1 MSIILDNVNYV
12 YSEGNAYLKYA
23 LKDINLVIG
32 EKEFIGLIGHTGSG
46 KSTLAQILNGLL
58 KPTQGNMFYN
68 GKDVVDADF
77 DRKELRQKVGLVFQ
91 YPEHQLF
98 ETTVFKDVCFGPMKM
113 GLDKK
118 AYELRAFE
126 ALTLAGVENELF
138 YRSPLELSGGQRRRA
153 AIAGVLAMKP
163 EVLVLD
169 EPTAGLDPRGREEVL
184 TMISE
189 LREKTGTTIILI
201 SHNMGDIA
209 EYADRIIV
217 MNEGQIVFDGD
228 KHTVFAQ
235 GQKLEEIGL
244 AAPDITGIMTTLE
257 EKGLPV
263 DTKAV
268 SIEDGVNSIIDAL
281 NRKGIFRC

>member
-12 YSEGNAYLKYA
+12 YSEGNAYLKHA

-68 GKDVVDADF
+68 GKDVADADF

-98 ETTVFKDVCFGPMKM
+98 ETTVFKDVCFGPMKI

>member
-12 YSEGNAYLKYA
+12 YSEGNAYLKHA

-58 KPTQGNMFYN
+58 KPSQGNMFYN
-68 GKDVVDADF
+68 GQDVGDETF

-98 ETTVFKDVCFGPMKM
+98 ETTVFKDVCYGPMKM
-113 GLDKK
+113 GLGKK
-118 AYELRAFE
+118 TYELRAFE

-138 YRSPLELSGGQRRRA
+138 YRSPLELSGGQKRRA

-201 SHNMGDIA
+201 SHNMEDIA
-209 EYADRIIV
+209 EYADRIVV
-217 MNEGQIVFDGD
+217 MNEGEIVFDGD
-228 KHTVFAQ
+228 KQTVFAQ
-235 GQKLEEIGL
+235 KKVLEEIGL
-244 AAPDITGIMTTLE
+244 AAPEITGIMTALAE
-257 EKGLPV
+257 RGLSV

-268 SIEDGVNSIIDAL
+268 TINEGVDSIIDAL

>member
-12 YSEGNAYLKYA
+12 YSEGNAYLKHA

-58 KPTQGNMFYN
+58 KPSQGNMFYN
-68 GKDVVDADF
+68 GQDVGDETF
-77 DRKELRQKVGLVFQ
+77 DRKELRQKVCLVFQ

-98 ETTVFKDVCFGPMKM
+98 ETTVFKDVCYGPMKM

-118 AYELRAFE
+118 TYELRAFE

-138 YRSPLELSGGQRRRA
+138 YRSPLELSGGQKRRA

-201 SHNMGDIA
+201 SHNMEDIA
-209 EYADRIIV
+209 EYADRIVV
-217 MNEGQIVFDGD
+217 MNEGEIVFDGD
-228 KHTVFAQ
+228 KQTVFAQ
-235 GQKLEEIGL
+235 KKVLEEIGL
-244 AAPDITGIMTTLE
+244 AAPEITGIMTALAE
-257 EKGLPV
+257 RGLSV

-268 SIEDGVNSIIDAL
+268 TINEGVDSIIDAL

>member
-12 YSEGNAYLKYA
+12 YSEGNAYLKHA

-58 KPTQGNMFYN
+58 KPSQGNMFYN
-68 GKDVVDADF
+68 GQDVGDETF

-98 ETTVFKDVCFGPMKM
+98 ETTGFKDVCYGPMKM

-118 AYELRAFE
+118 TYELRAFE

-138 YRSPLELSGGQRRRA
+138 YRSPLELSGGQKRRA

-201 SHNMGDIA
+201 SHNMEDIA
-209 EYADRIIV
+209 EYADRIVV
-217 MNEGQIVFDGD
+217 MNEGEIVFDGD
-228 KHTVFAQ
+228 KQTVFAQ
-235 GQKLEEIGL
+235 KKVLEEIGL
-244 AAPDITGIMTTLE
+244 AAPEITGIMTALAE
-257 EKGLPV
+257 RGLSV

-268 SIEDGVNSIIDAL
+268 TINEGVDSIIDAL

>member
-12 YSEGNAYLKYA
+12 YSEGNAYLKHA

-58 KPTQGNMFYN
+58 KPSQGNMFYN
-68 GKDVVDADF
+68 GQDVGDETF
-77 DRKELRQKVGLVFQ
+77 HRKELRQKVGLVFQ

-98 ETTVFKDVCFGPMKM
+98 ETTVFKDVCYGPMKM

-118 AYELRAFE
+118 TYELRAFE

-138 YRSPLELSGGQRRRA
+138 YRSPLELSGGQKRRA

-201 SHNMGDIA
+201 SHNMEDIA
-209 EYADRIIV
+209 EYADRIVV
-217 MNEGQIVFDGD
+217 MNEGEIVFDGD
-228 KHTVFAQ
+228 KQTVFAQ
-235 GQKLEEIGL
+235 KKVLEEIGL
-244 AAPDITGIMTTLE
+244 AAPEITGIMTALAE
-257 EKGLPV
+257 RGLSV

-268 SIEDGVNSIIDAL
+268 TINEGVDSIIDAL

>member
-12 YSEGNAYLKYA
+12 YSEGNAYLKHA

-68 GKDVVDADF
+68 GKDVADADF

>member
-12 YSEGNAYLKYA
+12 YSEGNAYLKHA

-58 KPTQGNMFYN
+58 KPSQGNMFYN
-68 GKDVVDADF
+68 GQDVGDETF

-98 ETTVFKDVCFGPMKM
+98 ETTVFKDVCYGPMKM

-118 AYELRAFE
+118 TYELRAFE

-138 YRSPLELSGGQRRRA
+138 YRSPLELSGGQKRRA

-201 SHNMGDIA
+201 SHNMEDIA
-209 EYADRIIV
+209 EYADRIVV
-217 MNEGQIVFDGD
+217 MNEGEIVFDGD
-228 KHTVFAQ
+228 KQTVFAQ
-235 GQKLEEIGL
+235 KTVLEEIGL
-244 AAPDITGIMTTLE
+244 AAPEITGIMTALAE
-257 EKGLPV
+257 RGLSV

-268 SIEDGVNSIIDAL
+268 TINEGVDSIIDAL

>member
-12 YSEGNAYLKYA
+12 YSEGNAYLKHA

-58 KPTQGNMFYN
+58 KPSQGNMFYN
-68 GKDVVDADF
+68 GQDVGDETF

-118 AYELRAFE
+118 TYELRAFE

-138 YRSPLELSGGQRRRA
+138 YRSPLELSGGQKRRA

-201 SHNMGDIA
+201 SHNMEDIA
-209 EYADRIIV
+209 EYADRIVV
-217 MNEGQIVFDGD
+217 MNEGEIVFDGD
-228 KHTVFAQ
+228 KQTVFAQ
-235 GQKLEEIGL
+235 KKVLEEIGL
-244 AAPDITGIMTTLE
+244 AAPEITGIMTALAE
-257 EKGLPV
+257 RGLSV

-268 SIEDGVNSIIDAL
+268 TINEGVDSIIDAL

>member
-68 GKDVVDADF
+68 GKDVADADF

-268 SIEDGVNSIIDAL
+268 TIEDGVNSIIDAL

>member
-12 YSEGNAYLKYA
+12 YSEGNAYLKHA

-46 KSTLAQILNGLL
+46 KSTLAQILNGLI

-68 GKDVVDADF
+68 GKDVADADF

-118 AYELRAFE
+118 SYELRAFE

>member
-12 YSEGNAYLKYA
+12 YSDGNAYLKHA

-58 KPTQGNMFYN
+58 KPSQGNMFYN
-68 GKDVVDADF
+68 GQDVGDETF

-98 ETTVFKDVCFGPMKM
+98 ETTVFKDVCYGPMKM

-118 AYELRAFE
+118 TYELRAFE

-138 YRSPLELSGGQRRRA
+138 YRSPLELSGGQKRRA

-201 SHNMGDIA
+201 SHNMEDIA
-209 EYADRIIV
+209 EYADRIVV
-217 MNEGQIVFDGD
+217 MNEGEIVFDGD
-228 KHTVFAQ
+228 KQTVFAQ
-235 GQKLEEIGL
+235 KKVLEEIGL
-244 AAPDITGIMTTLE
+244 AAPEITGIMTALAE
-257 EKGLPV
+257 RGLSV

-268 SIEDGVNSIIDAL
+268 TINEGVDSIIDAL

>member
-12 YSEGNAYLKYA
+12 YSEGNAYLKHA

-68 GKDVVDADF
+68 GKDVADADF

-244 AAPDITGIMTTLE
+244 AAPDITCIMTTLE

>member
-12 YSEGNAYLKYA
+12 YSEGNAYLKHA

-58 KPTQGNMFYN
+58 KPSQGNMFYN
-68 GKDVVDADF
+68 GQDVGDETF

-98 ETTVFKDVCFGPMKM
+98 ETTVFKDVCYGPMKM

-118 AYELRAFE
+118 TYELRAFE

-138 YRSPLELSGGQRRRA
+138 YRSPLELLGGQKRRA

-201 SHNMGDIA
+201 SHNMEDIA
-209 EYADRIIV
+209 EYADRIVV
-217 MNEGQIVFDGD
+217 MNEGEIVYDGD
-228 KHTVFAQ
+228 KQTVFAQ
-235 GQKLEEIGL
+235 KNVLEEIGL
-244 AAPDITGIMTTLE
+244 AAPEITGIMTALAE
-257 EKGLPV
+257 RGLSV

-268 SIEDGVNSIIDAL
+268 TINEGVDSIIDAL

>member
-12 YSEGNAYLKYA
+12 YSEGNAYLKHA

-58 KPTQGNMFYN
+58 KPSQGNMFYN
-68 GKDVVDADF
+68 GQDVGDETF

-98 ETTVFKDVCFGPMKM
+98 ETTVFKDVCYGPMKM

-118 AYELRAFE
+118 TYELRAFE

-138 YRSPLELSGGQRRRA
+138 YRSPLELSGGQKRRA

-169 EPTAGLDPRGREEVL
+169 EPTAGLDPRGKEEVL

-189 LREKTGTTIILI
+189 LREKIGTTIILI
-201 SHNMGDIA
+201 SHNMEDIA
-209 EYADRIIV
+209 EYADRIVV
-217 MNEGQIVFDGD
+217 MNEGEIVYDGD
-228 KHTVFAQ
+228 KQTVFAQ
-235 GQKLEEIGL
+235 KKVLEEIGL
-244 AAPDITGIMTTLE
+244 AAPEITGIMTALAE
-257 EKGLPV
+257 RGLSV

-268 SIEDGVNSIIDAL
+268 TINEGVDSIIDAL

>member
-12 YSEGNAYLKYA
+12 YSEGNAYLKHA

-46 KSTLAQILNGLL
+46 KSTLAQILNGLI

-68 GKDVVDADF
+68 GKDVADADF

-268 SIEDGVNSIIDAL
+268 TIEDGVNSIIDAL

>member
-12 YSEGNAYLKYA
+12 YSEGNAYLKHA

-68 GKDVVDADF
+68 GKDFADADF

-268 SIEDGVNSIIDAL
+268 TIEDGVNSIIDAL

>member
-12 YSEGNAYLKYA
+12 YSEGNAYLKHA

-58 KPTQGNMFYN
+58 KPSQGNMFYN
-68 GKDVVDADF
+68 GQDVGDETF

-98 ETTVFKDVCFGPMKM
+98 ETTVFKDVCYGPMKM

-118 AYELRAFE
+118 TFELRAFE

-138 YRSPLELSGGQRRRA
+138 YRSPLELSGGQKRRA

-201 SHNMGDIA
+201 SHNMEDIA
-209 EYADRIIV
+209 EYADRIVV
-217 MNEGQIVFDGD
+217 MNEGEIVFDGD
-228 KHTVFAQ
+228 KQTVFAQ
-235 GQKLEEIGL
+235 KKVLEEIGL
-244 AAPDITGIMTTLE
+244 AAPEITGIMTALAE
-257 EKGLPV
+257 RGLSV

-268 SIEDGVNSIIDAL
+268 TINEGVDSIIDAL

>member
-68 GKDVVDADF
+68 GKDVADADF

-163 EVLVLD
+163 EILVLD

-244 AAPDITGIMTTLE
+244 AAPDITGIMTALE

>member
-12 YSEGNAYLKYA
+12 YSEGNAYLKHA

-58 KPTQGNMFYN
+58 KPSQGNMFYN
-68 GKDVVDADF
+68 GQDVGDETF

-98 ETTVFKDVCFGPMKM
+98 ETTVFKDVCYGPMKM
-113 GLDKK
+113 DLDKK
-118 AYELRAFE
+118 TYELRAFE

-138 YRSPLELSGGQRRRA
+138 YRSPLELSGGQKRRA

-201 SHNMGDIA
+201 SHNMEDIA
-209 EYADRIIV
+209 EYADRIVV
-217 MNEGQIVFDGD
+217 MNEGEIVFDGD
-228 KHTVFAQ
+228 KQTVFAQ
-235 GQKLEEIGL
+235 KKVLEEIGL
-244 AAPDITGIMTTLE
+244 AAPEITGIMTALAE
-257 EKGLPV
+257 RGLSV

-268 SIEDGVNSIIDAL
+268 TINEGVDSIIDAL

>member
-12 YSEGNAYLKYA
+12 YSEGNAYLKHA

-58 KPTQGNMFYN
+58 KPSQGNMFYN
-68 GKDVVDADF
+68 GQDVGDETF

-98 ETTVFKDVCFGPMKM
+98 ETTVFKDVCYGPMKM

-118 AYELRAFE
+118 TYELRAFE

-138 YRSPLELSGGQRRRA
+138 YRSPLELSGGQKRRA

-201 SHNMGDIA
+201 SHNMEDIA
-209 EYADRIIV
+209 EYADRIVV
-217 MNEGQIVFDGD
+217 MNEGEIVFDGD
-228 KHTVFAQ
+228 KQTVFAQ
-235 GQKLEEIGL
+235 KKVLEEIGL
-244 AAPDITGIMTTLE
+244 AAPEITGIMTALTE
-257 EKGLPV
+257 RGLSV

-268 SIEDGVNSIIDAL
+268 TINEGVDSIIDAL

>member
-12 YSEGNAYLKYA
+12 YSEGNAYLKHA

-58 KPTQGNMFYN
+58 KPSQGNMFYN
-68 GKDVVDADF
+68 GQDVGDETF

-98 ETTVFKDVCFGPMKM
+98 ETTVFKDVCYGPMKM

-118 AYELRAFE
+118 TYELRAFE

-138 YRSPLELSGGQRRRA
+138 YRSPLELSGGQKRRA

-201 SHNMGDIA
+201 SHNMEDIA
-209 EYADRIIV
+209 EYADRIVV
-217 MNEGQIVFDGD
+217 MNEGEIVFDGD
-228 KHTVFAQ
+228 KQTVFAQ
-235 GQKLEEIGL
+235 KNVLEEIGL
-244 AAPDITGIMTTLE
+244 AAPEITGIMTALAE
-257 EKGLPV
+257 RGLSV

-268 SIEDGVNSIIDAL
+268 TINEGVDSIIDAL

>member
-12 YSEGNAYLKYA
+12 YSEGNAYLKHA

-68 GKDVVDADF
+68 GKDVADADF

-244 AAPDITGIMTTLE
+244 AAPDITGIMSTLE

-268 SIEDGVNSIIDAL
+268 TIEDGVNSIIDAL

>member
-12 YSEGNAYLKYA
+12 YSEGNAYLKHA

-32 EKEFIGLIGHTGSG
+32 GKEFIGLIGHTGSG

-68 GKDVVDADF
+68 GKDVADADF

-268 SIEDGVNSIIDAL
+268 TIEDGVNSIIDAL

>member
-12 YSEGNAYLKYA
+12 YSEGNAYLKHA

-68 GKDVVDADF
+68 GKDVADVDF

-268 SIEDGVNSIIDAL
+268 TIEDGVNSIIDAL

>member
-12 YSEGNAYLKYA
+12 YSEGNAYLKHA

-58 KPTQGNMFYN
+58 KPSQGNMFYN
-68 GKDVVDADF
+68 GQDVGDETF

-98 ETTVFKDVCFGPMKM
+98 ETTVFKDVCYGPMKM

-118 AYELRAFE
+118 TYELRAFE

-138 YRSPLELSGGQRRRA
+138 YRSPLELSGGQKRRA

-201 SHNMGDIA
+201 SHNMEDIA
-209 EYADRIIV
+209 EYADRIVV
-217 MNEGQIVFDGD
+217 MNEGEIVFDGD
-228 KHTVFAQ
+228 KQTVFAQ
-235 GQKLEEIGL
+235 KKVLEEIGL
-244 AAPDITGIMTTLE
+244 AAPEITGIMTALAE
-257 EKGLPV
+257 RGLSV

-268 SIEDGVNSIIDAL
+268 TINEGVDSIIDAL

>member
-12 YSEGNAYLKYA
+12 YSEGNAYLKHA

-58 KPTQGNMFYN
+58 KPSQGNMFYN
-68 GKDVVDADF
+68 GQDVGDETF

-98 ETTVFKDVCFGPMKM
+98 ETTVFKDVCYGPMKM

-118 AYELRAFE
+118 TYELRAFE

-138 YRSPLELSGGQRRRA
+138 YRSPLELSGGQKRRA

-201 SHNMGDIA
+201 SHNMEDIA
-209 EYADRIIV
+209 EYADRIVV
-217 MNEGQIVFDGD
+217 MNEGEIVYDGD
-228 KHTVFAQ
+228 KQTVFAQ
-235 GQKLEEIGL
+235 KKVLEEIGL
-244 AAPDITGIMTTLE
+244 AAPEITGIMTALAE
-257 EKGLPV
+257 RGLSV

-268 SIEDGVNSIIDAL
+268 TINEGVDSIIDAL